1 VAAWPAIAVY
11 AIVASA
17 ALIENIFP
25 PAPAD
30 AVIALAAF
38 LSNRGTTSPGAVFL
52 VTWLANVGGA
62 GVVYLFARRHG
73 KRFFSSRMGRSLM
86 TPEAVVRVEREYLR
100 FGIVGLFLA
109 RLLPGFRS
117 FTAPFAGLVGLGAV
131 RAFLPIALASALWYG
146 GIIFFA
152 ARLGRDW
159 ENVSRFIS
167 GLNRA
172 FGGVALV
179 ALVGGV
185 VWLLLRRRR
194 NARQQLQAE
203 VAGALDVYPAMSQRA
218 LEDPAV
224 AAVAALLLET
234 ERADRALSTE
244 ELATLERHLRDR
256 LGLTPVAGVEP
267 PVNAAALIALLEPSA
282 RIGVAERVR
291 DLVFGAGG
299 LQRHEAHVMG
309 RVGRLLG
316 LPDGELP
323 SRRDGA
329 AP

>member
-1 VAAWPAIAVY
+1 VY
-11 AIVASA
+11 AVVACVA
-17 ALIENIFP
+17 ILENIFP
-25 PAPAD
+25 PTPSD
-30 AVIALAAF
+30 VVIALAAF
-38 LSNRGTTSPGAVFL
+38 LSHRGKTSPGTVFL
-52 VTWLANVGGA
+52 VTWFANVGGA
-62 GVVYLFARRHG
+62 GVVYLFARRYG
-73 KRFFSSRMGRSLM
+73 KRFFSSRLGRSLM
-86 TPEAVVRVEREYLR
+86 TPEAVVTVEREYLR
-100 FGIVGLFLA
+100 FGIVGLFIA

-117 FTAPFAGLVGLGAV
+117 FTAPFAGLVRLGAV
-131 RAFLPIALASALWYG
+131 RAFLPIALASAVWYG

-159 ENVSRFIS
+159 ENVSHFIS
-167 GLNRA
+167 GLNRTIGA
-172 FGGVALV
+172 VALV
-179 ALVGGV
+179 ALASGAA
-185 VWLLLRRRR
+185 WLLLRRRR
-194 NARQQLQAE
+194 SARRQLQAE
-203 VAGALDVYPAMSQRA
+203 VTGALDVYPAMSQRA

-267 PVNAAALIALLEPSA
+267 PVDAAALIALLEPSA

-291 DLVFGAGG
+291 DLVFGEGG

-323 SRRDGA
+323 ARRDGA